1 MAKIRINTN
10 EYNVGALAG
19 KYALKDMSNTGKFT
33 NTVSILP
40 VRTNIEISD
49 PISGIITLKQGSS
62 VTVPNGLSSIDGK
75 TLVEEYVRIKEDIQI
90 NVGHR
95 LDNYN
100 LALASTSKT
109 YLVFNYES
117 GVSGELELGDEN
129 TYRYF
134 EEDEGEFNK
143 NTFMHVAF
151 KQKCALPLGYFDANW
166 VFHKF
171 DAIGFYG
178 DLMWVGAGT
187 EYLIPRGRL
196 EDYGLDVKKVMLG
209 NVAYTRLA
217 DAIEGTTIQG
227 ESGEGILFID
237 NNGKAT
243 LTETYSS
250 SVEYTTHTGI
260 QYVSSENFLYDQN
273 HIEVE
278 GCKIAD
284 VTVRD
289 NKFDSIK
296 NFNTYQSVDYAE
308 TVGRLSLIDESAL
321 HKDGRNETVLG
332 EIYFPALTTFDNI
345 TVNGG
350 VINNCNVAGTLNVQA
365 TGNISFIDA
374 DIKAV
379 NRTAHPDCINI
390 VGKTNA
396 TRGGLVFGN
405 AQAVKLLADEE
416 LGTLNIMLNPTTTDE
431 GNPRTPKI
439 LPATDNKYEI
449 GAAGARFKNIYS
461 TTFTG
466 TSTQSRWADFAEVY
480 ETDKEYPVGTLL
492 QWGGE
497 KDFTIAKDEVNAV
510 VSERPGVLLNSDA
523 EGQPVALAG
532 RVRVRVKGKIKKHDK
547 IFLSHTDGVGTN
559 IGLLGERP
567 IGRALEAKDNEEE
580 GLILCAVQFNV

>member
-1 MAKIRINTN
+1 MAKIRLNTN
-10 EYNVGALAG
+10 EYNIGALAG

-40 VRTNIEISD
+40 VRANIEISD
-49 PISGIITLKQGSS
+49 PITGVLTLKQGSS

-75 TLVEEYVRIKEDIQI
+75 TLVEDYVRIREDMQI
-90 NVGHR
+90 TIGHR

-100 LALASTSKT
+100 GALASSNKL
-109 YLVFNYES
+109 YLVFNYDA
-117 GVSGELELGDEN
+117 GINGQLELGDET

-134 EEDEGEFNK
+134 EEDEGEFIK

-171 DAIGFYG
+171 DSIGFYG

-196 EDYGLDVKKVMLG
+196 EDYGLDVEKIMLG

-250 SVEYTTHTGI
+250 SVEYTAHTGI

-308 TVGRLSLIDESAL
+308 TVGRLSLIDNSAL

-345 TVNGG
+345 LINGG
-350 VINNCNVAGTLNVQA
+350 AINNCNVAGTLNVQA

-374 DIKAV
+374 DIKGV
-379 NRTAHPDCINI
+379 NRTANPDCINI
-390 VGKTNA
+390 VGKTNT
-396 TRGGLVFGN
+396 TRGGFVLGN
-405 AQAVKLLADEE
+405 AQAVKILADEE
-416 LGTLNIMLNPTTTDE
+416 LGTLNITLNPTTTDS

-439 LPATDNKYEI
+439 LPAADNKYEL
-449 GAAGARFKNIYS
+449 GASSARFKNIYS

-480 ETDKEYPVGTLL
+480 ETDKKYPVGTLL

-497 KDFTIAKDEVNAV
+497 KDFTIATDEVNAV
-510 VSERPGVLLNSDA
+510 VSERPGVLLNAGA

-532 RVRVRVKGKIKKHDK
+532 RVKVRVKGKVKKHDK
-547 IFLSHTDGVGTN
+547 IFLSQTDGVGTN
-559 IGLLGERP
+559 VGLLDGRP
-567 IGRALEAKDNEEE
+567 IGRALEAKEDEEE
-580 GLILCAVQFNV
+580 GLVLCAVQFNI